1 MIESWIMAIEGVNNE
16 GSKLLDEAID
26 PRQYDNSPMWS
37 LNRYG
42 EEAKAREMHFS
53 GYLDQF
59 KARWVDKKFLDIGAG
74 TGWLVAEALQHGAKK
89 SVGIEPSRA
98 SLGAARERFPE
109 IELVEAILVEF
120 QTPERFDHIAAI
132 MSLCHMRNLEEA
144 FRKLLALSDRGA
156 TIYTVVP
163 NPDHFF
169 QNRYGNQEVT
179 VQKIEK
185 GVWVTKT
192 ETPTG
197 PRVEIVRDPN
207 LYTRVATKEGFSL
220 VAEKPMPPTETLV
233 IAAPRYSTVNG
244 PMTHLLVYQAP

>member
-1 MIESWIMAIEGVNNE
+1 MAIERADNK
-16 GSKLLDEAID
+16 GSKLLEEAID
-26 PRQYDNSPMWS
+26 PRQYDSSPMWS

-42 EEAKAREMHFS
+42 TEAKAREMHYS

-59 KARWVDKKFLDIGAG
+59 KAGWVDKKFLDIGAG
-74 TGWLVAEALQHGAKK
+74 TGWLVAEALQLGAKK
-89 SVGIEPSRA
+89 SVGIEPSRT
-98 SLGAARERFPE
+98 SLGTARERFPE

-132 MSLCHMRNLEEA
+132 MSLCHMRNLREA
-144 FRKLLALSDRGA
+144 FRKMLALSDQGGA
-156 TIYTVVP
+156 TIYIVVP

-207 LYTRVATKEGFSL
+207 LYTRVATNEGFSL
-220 VAEKPMPPTETLV
+220 VAEKPMPPTNTL
-233 IAAPRYSTVNG
+233 ISAAPRYSTVNG
-244 PMTHLLVYQAP
+244 PMTHLLVYQTP